1 MEDCEAWSMILSYPV
16 GLLVNHLLNR
26 EPGSGSSAEVCS
38 LCPWIFVESGSPVH
52 AAEQRRTDQ
61 HSSGQLAAGNFG
73 LKARWCC
80 LVKCQVNTKQ
90 HIVRRSLVVN
100 EVPKKPAKDCPVPK
114 KGAILTYRITL
125 HTWGTIR
132 PGLKARVISA
142 QWCYIQSCAAGL
154 FGATQKANERYLS
167 KRGAQDQSWK
177 TYMYYTKKYIDIYL
191 KNIMHIHK

>member
-73 LKARWCC
+73 LKAR
-80 LVKCQVNTKQ
+80 
-90 HIVRRSLVVN
+90 
-100 EVPKKPAKDCPVPK
+100 
-114 KGAILTYRITL
+114 
-125 HTWGTIR
+125 
-132 PGLKARVISA
+132 
-142 QWCYIQSCAAGL
+142 
-154 FGATQKANERYLS
+154 
-167 KRGAQDQSWK
+167 
-177 TYMYYTKKYIDIYL
+177 
-191 KNIMHIHK
+191 